1 MSDPRDTDPRRRGD
15 RIFLHGLSAECI
27 IGFIDW
33 ERRVK
38 QTVVLDVELPV
49 DCRRAAATDQV
60 ADTLDYKQVA
70 KRVQAFI
77 AGSEFQLVE
86 TLAHRVAL
94 LILETF
100 GIEWVRISLNKPGAI
115 RNARDVGVVIERTRA
130 DLVSTAAPGAAASGS
145 AAAADTATVDAAP
158 PPPARRS

>member
-1 MSDPRDTDPRRRGD
+1 VSDPRHSGD
-15 RIFLHGLSAECI
+15 RIFLHGLSVECI

-33 ERRVK
+33 ERRVR

-49 DCRRAAATDQV
+49 DCRRAAATDRV

-94 LILETF
+94 LILEEF
-100 GIEWVRISLNKPGAI
+100 KVEWVRVALNKPGAI

-130 DLVSTAAPGAAASGS
+130 DLTPPSAGPPPGAG
-145 AAAADTATVDAAP
+145 
-158 PPPARRS
+158 RS